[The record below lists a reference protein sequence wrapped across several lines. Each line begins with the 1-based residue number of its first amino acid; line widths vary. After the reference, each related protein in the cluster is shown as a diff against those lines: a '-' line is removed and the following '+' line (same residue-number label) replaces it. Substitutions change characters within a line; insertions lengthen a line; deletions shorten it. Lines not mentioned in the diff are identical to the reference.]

1 MGKPENSPERKVI
14 TPEQIRLV
22 YAWVSLVDRVR
33 FLTEDRRSESR
44 FEFSPSFGGLKVR
57 YPDIHS
63 LANYVLATYLRY
75 RAGRLL
81 DSVSFRSISDLRGAS
96 KLGRSVPEKA
106 AGFRR
111 RLMMDFFPGA
121 IAGGNSTGENFRT
134 SVIPGNESDLLIDNP
149 AVAAVIAMAMHK
161 VLNFKTAKKMKAGER
176 VISSMDV
183 AEYDIPGEVEILGQ
197 TINFADLAGE
207 IEEAK
212 ALLDLK
218 VGGPIKDV
226 VTKLAGL
233 TLREMVSNDEVA
245 VGSVCV
251 LNSLGMHN
259 PELVNLQELQ
269 ARKGGFLVV
278 DPSQYAGLRGVRA
291 NAWERVV
298 AVMDGPR
305 VARVV
310 VDERFLE
317 PAAPDADVDSG
328 VVDQALRRLPSMMG
342 MRFNDWGLNTDGS
355 AVRDTGSAQRPKKN

>member
-1 MGKPENSPERKVI
+1 MVFSMNL
-14 TPEQIRLV
+14 TPPS
-22 YAWVSLVDRVR
+22 W
-33 FLTEDRRSESR
+33 SEI
-44 FEFSPSFGGLKVR
+44 K
-57 YPDIHS
+57 
-63 LANYVLATYLRY
+63 
-75 RAGRLL
+75 
-81 DSVSFRSISDLRGAS
+81 SV
-96 KLGRSVPEKA
+96 
-106 AGFRR
+106 
-111 RLMMDFFPGA
+111 
-121 IAGGNSTGENFRT
+121 
-134 SVIPGNESDLLIDNP
+134 
-149 AVAAVIAMAMHK
+149 
-161 VLNFKTAKKMKAGER
+161 
-176 VISSMDV
+176 MDV
-183 AEYDIPGEVEILGQ
+183 AEYDFPGEVEILGQ